1 MSSATCASLYD
12 IERLLYRAL
21 AEIRDGIYE
30 LANSL
35 DMIQRQIIEYDRAM
49 TELRN
54 NMEWLIKTVNALS
67 SRIQNI
73 EDRVSSVNNSVKT
86 TADKLSN
93 KVEEVKKHIVG
104 TIEMYKQ
111 HVVNELSSTRG
122 SILSALGS
130 LETSMARLNKENYEK
145 MVEKFAEVSGGVAR
159 VKAFLQR
166 DLERLFQHVES
177 IDKSLLQ
184 MAEGTLIAVRKELE
198 RYSELLTKH
207 VGELNESFKTTSGLV
222 MSSLNELRE
231 RIEEEEK
238 YIDNT
243 FKDFKK
249 VLEATAYS
257 TELSTAFVEAV
268 RSDVNKTLDAVAV
281 AVANCCALNYIKS
294 S

>member
-73 EDRVSSVNNSVKT
+73 ENRVSSVDNSVKT

-198 RYSELLTKH
+198 GYSELLTKH

-249 VLEATAYS
+249 VLEAAAYS

-268 RSDVNKTLDAVAV
+268 RSDVNKKLDAVAV